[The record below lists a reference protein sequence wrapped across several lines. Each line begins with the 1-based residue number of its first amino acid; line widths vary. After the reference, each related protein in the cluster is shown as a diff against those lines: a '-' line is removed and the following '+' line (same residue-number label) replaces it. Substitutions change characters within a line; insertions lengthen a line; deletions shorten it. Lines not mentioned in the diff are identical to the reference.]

1 MIFLEFFVSL
11 RILDDRP
18 WIDDPSQSWNDR
30 IHEKHK
36 LLTVYHATTDTIEIL
51 EQHNF
56 NDNRDKSSVNEQR
69 NRQLKCK

>member
-11 RILDDRP
+11 SILDNRP
-18 WIDDPSQSWNDR
+18 RINNPSQCWYDR

-51 EQHNF
+51 EQHDF
-56 NDNRDKSSVNEQR
+56 NDNRDKRSVNE
-69 NRQLKCK
+69 